1 MSSELVV
8 WLLLAAVLVAAFGA
22 LYLIVSERRR
32 HKEVEREN
40 ARLLAEVSRR
50 EREQSRLSDQ
60 VITAERDER
69 RRLALFLHDGP
80 VQNLSGIAL
89 MLDAAV
95 HAIDEGRSEDAR
107 LIIVPAL
114 DKHRETIRSLRDLS
128 FNIEPVVLRDQ
139 GFAPAVRELATQLGI
154 VHTLQIE
161 VDVTPAERLGEKEQ
175 VGLYQIIRES
185 LDQAVRRGPPTRISV
200 SARELAD
207 GALETIVADNG
218 KGERRKAALE
228 AIGQRVTTLNGR
240 FSVEQGSDGGTSIRV
255 VLPPYATPAP
265 GDELER
271 TRTRP

>member
-1 MSSELVV
+1 LSSELVV
-8 WLLLAAVLVAAFGA
+8 WLLLVVLLIAALGG
-22 LYLIVSERRR
+22 LYLIASERRR
-32 HKEVEREN
+32 HEEVEREN
-40 ARLLAEVSRR
+40 TRLLTEVSRR
-50 EREQSRLSDQ
+50 EREQARLSDR

-95 HAIDEGRSEDAR
+95 HAIDEGRGENAR
-107 LIIVPAL
+107 VIIVPAL
-114 DKHRETIRSLRDLS
+114 EKHRETIRSLRDLS

-139 GFAPAVRELATQLGI
+139 GFAPAVHELANQLGI

-207 GALETIVADNG
+207 GALETIIADNG

-240 FSVEQGSDGGTSIRV
+240 FSVEQGSDGGTAIRV
-255 VLPPYATPAP
+255 VLPPYATPAA
-265 GDELER
+265 GDEPQR
-271 TRTRP
+271 PRTRP

>member
-1 MSSELVV
+1 LSSELVV
-8 WLLLAAVLVAAFGA
+8 WLLLAAVLVAALGA

-32 HKEVEREN
+32 HEEVEREN